1 MNSSKTDLAQFV
13 DSVDSPT
20 VFFCPAK
27 TVYTWILGETS
38 AFYISIITKS
48 IASPITVL
56 LNILVIVAVNTRKE
70 LYKNSNILLASMAV
84 ADVIVGAVSMPLTTS
99 YDILL
104 LRKDLSVRIC
114 VLALVNHVVVYT
126 VVSSSLYH
134 LTIIAIERYVAIKM
148 WRSYKV
154 LITKA
159 RIKFLGFMAWL
170 LAILTS
176 APTRIME
183 IAKVD
188 HTYIKIWSIISGVK
202 TVACVAIIGYCYT
215 AAYLSMRK
223 RKGSEISDVVSRNRA
238 KTENAIAR
246 ATRIL
251 TIVLL
256 ISYIPSIL
264 LLLLGPAVPIFRT
277 SSYFRWSELLLQL
290 NSLLNPFLYC
300 FVLNN
305 NFRKEVLEMMKIRKP
320 DEGQPPVRRPRRI
333 VPPTAFV
340 EEVQEIQEEAQ
351 QPDTLNSIE
360 LPDADRPMPYNMN
373 NQAKVERAMLCAAR
387 IGATEFVEQEQEL
400 VQEDDQ
406 QPGCINRA
414 GSLDSMDLANTV
426 YQGPYSTTNQ
436 PKMKRQMPPS
446 SFEGNQVICV
456 DVHRPTSTK
465 RKPWILVAYPLSS
478 EERQNNNEDGRDQE
492 PPSCSSLEPVMERS
506 IPVSSTEG
514 NTTIVFDA
522 HPSSLARQQPPTSPM
537 SWHGSKLNEEQLQGF
552 DRPETR

>member
-1 MNSSKTDLAQFV
+1 MNSSKTDLAQLV

-48 IASPITVL
+48 IASPLTVL
-56 LNILVIVAVNTRKE
+56 LNFLVIVAVNTRKE

-84 ADVIVGAVSMPLTTS
+84 ADLIVGAVSMPLTTS

-104 LRKDLSVRIC
+104 LRKDLSIRIC
-114 VLALVNHVVVYT
+114 VLAMVNHIVVYT

-134 LTIIAIERYVAIKM
+134 LTVIAIERYVAIKM

-154 LITKA
+154 LITKR
-159 RIKFLGFMAWL
+159 RIKLFAFMAWP

-176 APTRIME
+176 APTSIME
-183 IAKVD
+183 IAKAD
-188 HTYIKIWSIISGVK
+188 YTYIKIVSIISGVK
-202 TVACVAIIGYCYT
+202 TVACVTIIGYCYI

-223 RKGSEISDVVSRNRA
+223 QKGSESSEVVARNRA
-238 KTENAIAR
+238 KMENTIAR

-251 TIVLL
+251 TTVLL

-264 LLLLGPAVPIFRT
+264 VLILGPTVSIFRT

-300 FVLNN
+300 LFLNR
-305 NFRKEVLEMMKIRKP
+305 NFRKEVLAMMKIRKP
-320 DEGQPPVRRPRRI
+320 DEGQPLASRPRRI

-340 EEVQEIQEEAQ
+340 EELQEIQEEAQ
-351 QPDTLNSIE
+351 QPVTLNSIK
-360 LPDADRPMPYNMN
+360 LPYADRPIPYIMK
-373 NQAKVERAMLCAAR
+373 NQAKVKRGMLCPAR
-387 IGATEFVEQEQEL
+387 IGANEFVEKEQVL

-406 QPGCINRA
+406 QPAGRIKRA
-414 GSLDSMDLANTV
+414 GSLDSIDLANSD
-426 YQGPYSTTNQ
+426 YQGPHSTTNQ
-436 PKMKRQMPPS
+436 PEMKRLPPS

-456 DVHRPTSTK
+456 DVHRPTFTK
-465 RKPWILVAYPLSS
+465 RKPWILVANSLFSQ
-478 EERQNNNEDGRDQE
+478 ERQNNHEYGRHQE
-492 PPSCSSLEPVMERS
+492 PPSCSTREPVMEKP

-514 NTTIVFDA
+514 ITTIVFDV
-522 HPSSLARQQPPTSPM
+522 HSSSLARQTPPTSPM
-537 SWHGSKLNEEQLQGF
+537 IWHGSKLNEEHLQSLS
-552 DRPETR
+552 RPETR

>member
-27 TVYTWILGETS
+27 TVFTWILGETS

-84 ADVIVGAVSMPLTTS
+84 ADLIVGAVSMSLTTS

-104 LRKDLSVRIC
+104 LRKDLSIRIC
-114 VLALVNHVVVYT
+114 VLAMVNRVVVYT

-134 LTIIAIERYVAIKM
+134 LTVIAIERYVAIKM

-159 RIKFLGFMAWL
+159 RVKFLAFIAWL

-176 APTRIME
+176 APTLIME
-183 IAKVD
+183 IAEVD
-188 HTYIKIWSIISGVK
+188 HSYIKIASIISGVI

-215 AAYLSMRK
+215 AAYLSMSRK
-223 RKGSEISDVVSRNRA
+223 KGNEISEVVARSKA
-238 KTENAIAR
+238 KMESTIAR
-246 ATRIL
+246 ATLIL
-251 TIVLL
+251 TTVLL
-256 ISYIPSIL
+256 ICYIPSIL
-264 LLLLGPAVPIFRT
+264 LLLLEGTFPIFRT
-277 SSYFRWSELLLQL
+277 SSYFRWVELLLQL

-300 FVLNN
+300 FFLNH

-340 EEVQEIQEEAQ
+340 EVQEIQEEAQ
-351 QPDTLNSIE
+351 QPDKLNSIE

-373 NQAKVERAMLCAAR
+373 NQANVERAMLCPAR
-387 IGATEFVEQEQEL
+387 IGTNEFVEQEQEL
-400 VQEDDQ
+400 VQDDDQ

-414 GSLDSMDLANTV
+414 MSWDSMDLANTV

-478 EERQNNNEDGRDQE
+478 EERQKNSENGRHQE
-492 PPSCSSLEPVMERS
+492 PPSYSTREPVMERS
-506 IPVSSTEG
+506 IPISSTEG

-522 HPSSLARQQPPTSPM
+522 HPSSLARQKPPTSSM
-537 SWHGSKLNEEQLQGF
+537 SWHGSKLNEEYLQGF
-552 DRPETR
+552 SRPETR